1 MIVGGAIALVVIFI
15 IVVFILPNL
24 LLQHKAITYP
34 CIHTLMLEDGTI
46 FDSNINGTPL
56 AFTIGSAGIIP
67 GFSTAIVGMKVNQEK
82 TVDIPSD
89 QAYGPYRSDR
99 IRVVNRTGILANQ
112 SFTVGEYYTLHSSAD
127 NTDSMIR
134 VLNVTPTT
142 VTVDANSPLAGQNLT
157 FTVQSGEPE
166 EGCRW
171 EWSRTSTSWPVP
183 RILSREQRRI
193 LWYSGDRPLF
203 RRKDHATTRETPCG
217 GSAQRGKYRR
227 EPEEVYL

>member
-1 MIVGGAIALVVIFI
+1 MSGPSKKKKKTETEKDEGKTGGLTRKNQMIVGGAIALVVIFI
-15 IVVFILPNL
+15 IVVFILPNPVVAA
-24 LLQHKAITYP
+24 QGDNVSVYY
-34 CIHTLMLEDGTI
+34 TLMLEDGTI

-82 TVDIPSD
+82 TIDIPSD

-112 SFTVGEYYTLHSSAD
+112 TFTVGEYYTLHSSAD

-157 FTVQSGEPE
+157 FTVQLVSLKKGA
-166 EGCRW
+166 GGNGA
-171 EWSRTSTSWPVP
+171 STTTSWPVP
-183 RILSREQRRI
+183 TNTL
-193 LWYSGDRPLF
+193 
-203 RRKDHATTRETPCG
+203 
-217 GSAQRGKYRR
+217 
-227 EPEEVYL
+227 